1 VIKTV
6 INILIADDHVLLRQ
20 GLKQIIELEED
31 MKVIY
36 QASDGEE
43 AYEIAKKIS
52 PDIILMDINMPNING
67 IKAAKMLKNDNPK
80 NKIMFLTI
88 YNDKEY
94 LMEALKIGVEG
105 YILKDADSDE
115 LIKAIRTISNGG
127 VYIHPSLVSEI
138 ENLDSDE
145 CKKELTDREMQI
157 LSLIAE
163 GYSNKEI
170 ADKLFL
176 SEKTVKNHVYNI
188 FRKLDVKDR
197 TQAAIYLLKNNN
209 MYNMHT

>member
-1 VIKTV
+1 MKIM

-138 ENLDSDE
+138 ENLDVDE

>member
-1 VIKTV
+1 M

-138 ENLDSDE
+138 ENLDVDE